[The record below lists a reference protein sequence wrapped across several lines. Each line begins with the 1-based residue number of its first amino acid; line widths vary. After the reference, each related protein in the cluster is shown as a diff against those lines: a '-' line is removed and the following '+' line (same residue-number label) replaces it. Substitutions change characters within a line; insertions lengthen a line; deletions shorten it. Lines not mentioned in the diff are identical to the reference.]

1 MATLGDGFKGIFLAG
16 IGAVAIGAEK
26 GKRSW
31 SISWLRGEMT
41 VEQGKQINT
50 ELKHRASNLESS
62 IRRDTIEA
70 RMSMMSPDERV
81 EFANIVREMADTA
94 NAKDAEAAA
103 EKLKAANAAST
114 SGTAA
119 ESNPIAEAKT
129 ACATAVAAVGTAV
142 EAVANSA
149 RSVLD
154 EAAALN
160 AQRDAASAETP
171 AAEVVAGEVVAEP
184 AAGAAAEPAADA
196 GEAPEGEGAPRPS
209 APPPRF
215 VWPKT
220 THCSGHFFAPGADAD
235 PEGRFGLNSKS
246 RRRRMREIVGIV
258 GKHRALEGFTPEEF
272 RAMLEDLGRA
282 S

>member
-26 GKRSW
+26 GKE
-31 SISWLRGEMT
+31 LVDQLVARGEMT

-103 EKLKAANAAST
+103 EKLKAANAASV

-119 ESNPIAEAKT
+119 EPNPIAEAKT

-142 EAVANSA
+142 EAAANSA

-160 AQRDAASAETP
+160 AQRDAASAEAP

-184 AAGAAAEPAADA
+184 AADAAAEPAADA
-196 GEAPEGEGAPRPS
+196 GEAPEGEGIPTA
-209 APPPRF
+209 
-215 VWPKT
+215 
-220 THCSGHFFAPGADAD
+220 
-235 PEGRFGLNSKS
+235 
-246 RRRRMREIVGIV
+246 
-258 GKHRALEGFTPEEF
+258 
-272 RAMLEDLGRA
+272 
-282 S
+282 

>member
-26 GKRSW
+26 GKE
-31 SISWLRGEMT
+31 LVDQLVARGEMT
-41 VEQGKQINT
+41 VEQGKHT

-103 EKLKAANAAST
+103 EKLKAANAASA

-119 ESNPIAEAKT
+119 EPNPIAEAKT

-160 AQRDAASAETP
+160 AQRDAASAEAP

-184 AAGAAAEPAADA
+184 AADA
-196 GEAPEGEGAPRPS
+196 GEATEGEG
-209 APPPRF
+209 
-215 VWPKT
+215 
-220 THCSGHFFAPGADAD
+220 
-235 PEGRFGLNSKS
+235 
-246 RRRRMREIVGIV
+246 
-258 GKHRALEGFTPEEF
+258 TPT
-272 RAMLEDLGRA
+272 A
-282 S
+282 

>member
-26 GKRSW
+26 GKE
-31 SISWLRGEMT
+31 LVGQLVARGEMT

-62 IRRDTIEA
+62 VRCDTIEA

-103 EKLKAANAAST
+103 EKLKAANAA

-160 AQRDAASAETP
+160 AQRDAASAEAP
-171 AAEVVAGEVVAEP
+171 AAEVVAGEVV
-184 AAGAAAEPAADA
+184 AEPAADA
-196 GEAPEGEGAPRPS
+196 GEAPEGEGAPT
-209 APPPRF
+209 A
-215 VWPKT
+215 
-220 THCSGHFFAPGADAD
+220 
-235 PEGRFGLNSKS
+235 
-246 RRRRMREIVGIV
+246 
-258 GKHRALEGFTPEEF
+258 
-272 RAMLEDLGRA
+272 
-282 S
+282 

>member
-26 GKRSW
+26 GKE
-31 SISWLRGEMT
+31 LVDQLVARGEMT

-103 EKLKAANAAST
+103 EKLKAANAAS
-114 SGTAA
+114 GTAA
-119 ESNPIAEAKT
+119 EPNPIAEAKT

-160 AQRDAASAETP
+160 AQRDAASAEVP
-171 AAEVVAGEVVAEP
+171 AAEVVAGEVVV
-184 AAGAAAEPAADA
+184 EPAADA
-196 GEAPEGEGAPRPS
+196 GEAAEAPEGEDAPT
-209 APPPRF
+209 A
-215 VWPKT
+215 
-220 THCSGHFFAPGADAD
+220 
-235 PEGRFGLNSKS
+235 
-246 RRRRMREIVGIV
+246 
-258 GKHRALEGFTPEEF
+258 
-272 RAMLEDLGRA
+272 
-282 S
+282 

>member
-26 GKRSW
+26 GKE
-31 SISWLRGEMT
+31 LVDQLVARGEMT
-41 VEQGKQINT
+41 VEQGKQINA

-103 EKLKAANAAST
+103 EKLKAANAAS
-114 SGTAA
+114 GTAA
-119 ESNPIAEAKT
+119 EPNPIAEAKT

-160 AQRDAASAETP
+160 AQRDAASVEVP

-184 AAGAAAEPAADA
+184 VADA
-196 GEAPEGEGAPRPS
+196 GEAPEGEGAPT
-209 APPPRF
+209 A
-215 VWPKT
+215 
-220 THCSGHFFAPGADAD
+220 
-235 PEGRFGLNSKS
+235 
-246 RRRRMREIVGIV
+246 
-258 GKHRALEGFTPEEF
+258 
-272 RAMLEDLGRA
+272 
-282 S
+282 

>member
-26 GKRSW
+26 GKE
-31 SISWLRGEMT
+31 LVDQLVARGEMT

-81 EFANIVREMADTA
+81 EFANIVREMADAA

-103 EKLKAANAAST
+103 EKLKAANAASD
-114 SGTAA
+114 TAA
-119 ESNPIAEAKT
+119 EPNPIAEAKT

-160 AQRDAASAETP
+160 AQRDAASAEAP

-184 AAGAAAEPAADA
+184 AADA
-196 GEAPEGEGAPRPS
+196 GEASKAPADEGAPT
-209 APPPRF
+209 A
-215 VWPKT
+215 
-220 THCSGHFFAPGADAD
+220 
-235 PEGRFGLNSKS
+235 
-246 RRRRMREIVGIV
+246 
-258 GKHRALEGFTPEEF
+258 
-272 RAMLEDLGRA
+272 
-282 S
+282 

>member
-26 GKRSW
+26 GKE
-31 SISWLRGEMT
+31 LVDQLVARGEMT
-41 VEQGKQINT
+41 VEQGKQIYT

-103 EKLKAANAAST
+103 EKLEAANAASA

-119 ESNPIAEAKT
+119 EPNPIAEAKT

-160 AQRDAASAETP
+160 AQRDAASAEAP
-171 AAEVVAGEVVAEP
+171 AAEVVAGEVVV
-184 AAGAAAEPAADA
+184 EPAADA
-196 GEAPEGEGAPRPS
+196 GEAAEGEGAPT
-209 APPPRF
+209 A
-215 VWPKT
+215 
-220 THCSGHFFAPGADAD
+220 
-235 PEGRFGLNSKS
+235 
-246 RRRRMREIVGIV
+246 
-258 GKHRALEGFTPEEF
+258 
-272 RAMLEDLGRA
+272 
-282 S
+282 

>member
-26 GKRSW
+26 GKE
-31 SISWLRGEMT
+31 LVDQLVARGEMT

-94 NAKDAEAAA
+94 NAKNAEAAA
-103 EKLKAANAAST
+103 EKLKAANAAS
-114 SGTAA
+114 GTAA
-119 ESNPIAEAKT
+119 EPNPIAEAKT

-160 AQRDAASAETP
+160 AQRDAASGEVP
-171 AAEVVAGEVVAEP
+171 AAEVVAGEVV
-184 AAGAAAEPAADA
+184 AEPAADA
-196 GEAPEGEGAPRPS
+196 GEAPEGEGAPT
-209 APPPRF
+209 A
-215 VWPKT
+215 
-220 THCSGHFFAPGADAD
+220 
-235 PEGRFGLNSKS
+235 
-246 RRRRMREIVGIV
+246 
-258 GKHRALEGFTPEEF
+258 
-272 RAMLEDLGRA
+272 
-282 S
+282 

>member
-26 GKRSW
+26 GKE
-31 SISWLRGEMT
+31 LVDQLVARGEMT

-103 EKLKAANAAST
+103 EKLKAANAAS
-114 SGTAA
+114 GAVA
-119 ESNPIAEAKT
+119 EPNPIAEAKT

-160 AQRDAASAETP
+160 AQRDTASAEAP
-171 AAEVVAGEVVAEP
+171 AAEVVAGEVVVEP
-184 AAGAAAEPAADA
+184 AADAAAEPAADA
-196 GEAPEGEGAPRPS
+196 GETPEAPEGEG
-209 APPPRF
+209 
-215 VWPKT
+215 
-220 THCSGHFFAPGADAD
+220 
-235 PEGRFGLNSKS
+235 
-246 RRRRMREIVGIV
+246 
-258 GKHRALEGFTPEEF
+258 TPT
-272 RAMLEDLGRA
+272 A
-282 S
+282 

>member
-26 GKRSW
+26 GKE
-31 SISWLRGEMT
+31 LVDQLVARGEMT

-81 EFANIVREMADTA
+81 EFANIVREMADAA

-103 EKLKAANAAST
+103 EKLKAANAASD
-114 SGTAA
+114 TAA
-119 ESNPIAEAKT
+119 EPNPIAEAKT
-129 ACATAVAAVGTAV
+129 ACATAVAAVGTAM

-160 AQRDAASAETP
+160 AQRDAASAEAP
-171 AAEVVAGEVVAEP
+171 AAEVVAGEVVVEP
-184 AAGAAAEPAADA
+184 AAAA
-196 GEAPEGEGAPRPS
+196 GEAPEGEG
-209 APPPRF
+209 
-215 VWPKT
+215 
-220 THCSGHFFAPGADAD
+220 
-235 PEGRFGLNSKS
+235 
-246 RRRRMREIVGIV
+246 
-258 GKHRALEGFTPEEF
+258 TPT
-272 RAMLEDLGRA
+272 A
-282 S
+282 

>member
-26 GKRSW
+26 GKE
-31 SISWLRGEMT
+31 LVDQLVARGEMT

-103 EKLKAANAAST
+103 EKLKAANAAS
-114 SGTAA
+114 GTAA
-119 ESNPIAEAKT
+119 EPNPIAEAKT

-160 AQRDAASAETP
+160 AQRDAASVEVP

-184 AAGAAAEPAADA
+184 VADA
-196 GEAPEGEGAPRPS
+196 GEAPEGEGAPT
-209 APPPRF
+209 A
-215 VWPKT
+215 
-220 THCSGHFFAPGADAD
+220 
-235 PEGRFGLNSKS
+235 
-246 RRRRMREIVGIV
+246 
-258 GKHRALEGFTPEEF
+258 
-272 RAMLEDLGRA
+272 
-282 S
+282 

>member
-26 GKRSW
+26 GKE
-31 SISWLRGEMT
+31 LVDQLVARGEMT

-103 EKLKAANAAST
+103 E
-114 SGTAA
+114 
-119 ESNPIAEAKT
+119 
-129 ACATAVAAVGTAV
+129 
-142 EAVANSA
+142 VANSA

-160 AQRDAASAETP
+160 AQRDAASAEAT

-184 AAGAAAEPAADA
+184 AADA
-196 GEAPEGEGAPRPS
+196 GEAPEGEG
-209 APPPRF
+209 
-215 VWPKT
+215 
-220 THCSGHFFAPGADAD
+220 
-235 PEGRFGLNSKS
+235 
-246 RRRRMREIVGIV
+246 
-258 GKHRALEGFTPEEF
+258 TPT
-272 RAMLEDLGRA
+272 A
-282 S
+282 

>member
-26 GKRSW
+26 GKE
-31 SISWLRGEMT
+31 LVDQLVARGEMT

-103 EKLKAANAAST
+103 EKLKAANAAS
-114 SGTAA
+114 GTAA
-119 ESNPIAEAKT
+119 EPNPIAEAKT

-160 AQRDAASAETP
+160 AQRDAASAEVP

-184 AAGAAAEPAADA
+184 AADAAAEPAADA
-196 GEAPEGEGAPRPS
+196 GEAPADEGAPT
-209 APPPRF
+209 A
-215 VWPKT
+215 
-220 THCSGHFFAPGADAD
+220 
-235 PEGRFGLNSKS
+235 
-246 RRRRMREIVGIV
+246 
-258 GKHRALEGFTPEEF
+258 
-272 RAMLEDLGRA
+272 
-282 S
+282 

>member
-26 GKRSW
+26 GKE
-31 SISWLRGEMT
+31 LVDQLVARGEMT

-62 IRRDTIEA
+62 VRRDTIEA

-103 EKLKAANAAST
+103 EKLKAANAAS
-114 SGTAA
+114 GTAA
-119 ESNPIAEAKT
+119 EPNPIAEAKT

-154 EAAALN
+154 EAAALS
-160 AQRDAASAETP
+160 AQRDAASVEVP

-184 AAGAAAEPAADA
+184 AADAAAEPAADA
-196 GEAPEGEGAPRPS
+196 GEAPEGEGAPT
-209 APPPRF
+209 A
-215 VWPKT
+215 
-220 THCSGHFFAPGADAD
+220 
-235 PEGRFGLNSKS
+235 
-246 RRRRMREIVGIV
+246 
-258 GKHRALEGFTPEEF
+258 
-272 RAMLEDLGRA
+272 
-282 S
+282 

>member
-26 GKRSW
+26 GKE
-31 SISWLRGEMT
+31 LVDQLVARGEMT
-41 VEQGKQINT
+41 VEQGKQSNT
-50 ELKHRASNLESS
+50 ELKHRASYLESS

-103 EKLKAANAAST
+103 EKLKAANAASA

-119 ESNPIAEAKT
+119 EPNPIAEAKT

-154 EAAALN
+154 VAAALN
-160 AQRDAASAETP
+160 AQRDAASAEAP

-184 AAGAAAEPAADA
+184 AVDA
-196 GEAPEGEGAPRPS
+196 GEATEGEGAPT
-209 APPPRF
+209 A
-215 VWPKT
+215 
-220 THCSGHFFAPGADAD
+220 
-235 PEGRFGLNSKS
+235 
-246 RRRRMREIVGIV
+246 
-258 GKHRALEGFTPEEF
+258 
-272 RAMLEDLGRA
+272 
-282 S
+282 

>member
-26 GKRSW
+26 GKE
-31 SISWLRGEMT
+31 LVDQLVARGEMT

-70 RMSMMSPDERV
+70 RMFMMSPDERV

-103 EKLKAANAAST
+103 EKLKAANAASA

-119 ESNPIAEAKT
+119 EPNPIAEAKT

-160 AQRDAASAETP
+160 AQRDAASAEAST
-171 AAEVVAGEVVAEP
+171 AEVVAGEVVVES
-184 AAGAAAEPAADA
+184 AADAAAEPAADA
-196 GEAPEGEGAPRPS
+196 GKAPEGEG
-209 APPPRF
+209 
-215 VWPKT
+215 
-220 THCSGHFFAPGADAD
+220 
-235 PEGRFGLNSKS
+235 
-246 RRRRMREIVGIV
+246 
-258 GKHRALEGFTPEEF
+258 TPT
-272 RAMLEDLGRA
+272 A
-282 S
+282 

>member
-26 GKRSW
+26 GKE
-31 SISWLRGEMT
+31 LVDQLVARGETT

-94 NAKDAEAAA
+94 NAKDAETAA
-103 EKLKAANAAST
+103 EKLKAANAAS
-114 SGTAA
+114 GTAA
-119 ESNPIAEAKT
+119 EPNPIAEAKT

-142 EAVANSA
+142 EAVAKSA

-160 AQRDAASAETP
+160 AQRDAASAEVP

-184 AAGAAAEPAADA
+184 AADA
-196 GEAPEGEGAPRPS
+196 GEASEASEGEGAPT
-209 APPPRF
+209 A
-215 VWPKT
+215 
-220 THCSGHFFAPGADAD
+220 
-235 PEGRFGLNSKS
+235 
-246 RRRRMREIVGIV
+246 
-258 GKHRALEGFTPEEF
+258 
-272 RAMLEDLGRA
+272 
-282 S
+282 

>member
-26 GKRSW
+26 GKE
-31 SISWLRGEMT
+31 LVDQLVARGEMT

-103 EKLKAANAAST
+103 EKLKAANAAS
-114 SGTAA
+114 GTAA
-119 ESNPIAEAKT
+119 EPNPIAEAKT

-160 AQRDAASAETP
+160 AHRDAVSAEAP

-184 AAGAAAEPAADA
+184 AADA
-196 GEAPEGEGAPRPS
+196 GEAPDGEGAPT
-209 APPPRF
+209 A
-215 VWPKT
+215 
-220 THCSGHFFAPGADAD
+220 
-235 PEGRFGLNSKS
+235 
-246 RRRRMREIVGIV
+246 
-258 GKHRALEGFTPEEF
+258 
-272 RAMLEDLGRA
+272 
-282 S
+282 

>member
-26 GKRSW
+26 GKE
-31 SISWLRGEMT
+31 LVDQLVARGETT

-103 EKLKAANAAST
+103 EKLKAANAAS
-114 SGTAA
+114 GTAA
-119 ESNPIAEAKT
+119 EPNPIAEAKT

-160 AQRDAASAETP
+160 AQRDAASAEVP

-184 AAGAAAEPAADA
+184 AADA
-196 GEAPEGEGAPRPS
+196 GEASEASEGEGAPT
-209 APPPRF
+209 A
-215 VWPKT
+215 
-220 THCSGHFFAPGADAD
+220 
-235 PEGRFGLNSKS
+235 
-246 RRRRMREIVGIV
+246 
-258 GKHRALEGFTPEEF
+258 
-272 RAMLEDLGRA
+272 
-282 S
+282 

>member
-26 GKRSW
+26 GQE
-31 SISWLRGEMT
+31 LVDQLVARGEMT

-103 EKLKAANAAST
+103 EKLKAANAAS
-114 SGTAA
+114 GTAA

-160 AQRDAASAETP
+160 AQRDAASAEAP
-171 AAEVVAGEVVAEP
+171 AAEVVAGEVV
-184 AAGAAAEPAADA
+184 AEPAADA
-196 GEAPEGEGAPRPS
+196 GEAPEGEGAPT
-209 APPPRF
+209 A
-215 VWPKT
+215 
-220 THCSGHFFAPGADAD
+220 
-235 PEGRFGLNSKS
+235 
-246 RRRRMREIVGIV
+246 
-258 GKHRALEGFTPEEF
+258 
-272 RAMLEDLGRA
+272 
-282 S
+282 

>member
-26 GKRSW
+26 GKE
-31 SISWLRGEMT
+31 LVDQLVARGEMT
-41 VEQGKQINT
+41 VEQGKQIKT

-103 EKLKAANAAST
+103 EKLKAANAASA
-114 SGTAA
+114 SGTAV
-119 ESNPIAEAKT
+119 EPNPIAEAKT

-160 AQRDAASAETP
+160 AQRDAASAEAS
-171 AAEVVAGEVVAEP
+171 AAEVVAGEVVVEP
-184 AAGAAAEPAADA
+184 AADAAAEPAADA
-196 GEAPEGEGAPRPS
+196 GEAPEGEGAPT
-209 APPPRF
+209 A
-215 VWPKT
+215 
-220 THCSGHFFAPGADAD
+220 
-235 PEGRFGLNSKS
+235 
-246 RRRRMREIVGIV
+246 
-258 GKHRALEGFTPEEF
+258 
-272 RAMLEDLGRA
+272 
-282 S
+282 

>member
-26 GKRSW
+26 GKE
-31 SISWLRGEMT
+31 LVDQLVARGEMT

-103 EKLKAANAAST
+103 EKLKAANAAS
-114 SGTAA
+114 GTAA
-119 ESNPIAEAKT
+119 EPNPIAEAKT

-160 AQRDAASAETP
+160 AQRDAASVEVP
-171 AAEVVAGEVVAEP
+171 AAEVVAGEVVV
-184 AAGAAAEPAADA
+184 EPAADA
-196 GEAPEGEGAPRPS
+196 GEAPEGEGAPT
-209 APPPRF
+209 A
-215 VWPKT
+215 
-220 THCSGHFFAPGADAD
+220 
-235 PEGRFGLNSKS
+235 
-246 RRRRMREIVGIV
+246 
-258 GKHRALEGFTPEEF
+258 
-272 RAMLEDLGRA
+272 
-282 S
+282 

>member
-26 GKRSW
+26 GKE
-31 SISWLRGEMT
+31 LVDQLVARGEMT

-103 EKLKAANAAST
+103 EKLKAASA

-119 ESNPIAEAKT
+119 EPNPIAEAKT

-160 AQRDAASAETP
+160 AQRDAASAEAP

-184 AAGAAAEPAADA
+184 AADAAAEPAADA
-196 GEAPEGEGAPRPS
+196 GEAPEGEG
-209 APPPRF
+209 
-215 VWPKT
+215 
-220 THCSGHFFAPGADAD
+220 
-235 PEGRFGLNSKS
+235 
-246 RRRRMREIVGIV
+246 
-258 GKHRALEGFTPEEF
+258 TPT
-272 RAMLEDLGRA
+272 A
-282 S
+282 

>member
-26 GKRSW
+26 GKE
-31 SISWLRGEMT
+31 LVDQLVARGEMT

-103 EKLKAANAAST
+103 EKLKTANAASA

-119 ESNPIAEAKT
+119 EPNPIAEARVRDGSCCGGHCGGGGRQQR
-129 ACATAVAAVGTAV
+129 AFCARRGCGS
-142 EAVANSA
+142 ERSA
-149 RSVLD
+149 
-154 EAAALN
+154 
-160 AQRDAASAETP
+160 
-171 AAEVVAGEVVAEP
+171 
-184 AAGAAAEPAADA
+184 
-196 GEAPEGEGAPRPS
+196 
-209 APPPRF
+209 
-215 VWPKT
+215 
-220 THCSGHFFAPGADAD
+220 
-235 PEGRFGLNSKS
+235 
-246 RRRRMREIVGIV
+246 
-258 GKHRALEGFTPEEF
+258 
-272 RAMLEDLGRA
+272 
-282 S
+282 

>member
-26 GKRSW
+26 GKE
-31 SISWLRGEMT
+31 LVDQLVARGEMT

-103 EKLKAANAAST
+103 EKLKAANAAS
-114 SGTAA
+114 GTAA
-119 ESNPIAEAKT
+119 EPNPIAEAKT

-160 AQRDAASAETP
+160 AQRDAASAEVP

-184 AAGAAAEPAADA
+184 VADAAAEPAADA
-196 GEAPEGEGAPRPS
+196 GEAPEGEGAPT
-209 APPPRF
+209 A
-215 VWPKT
+215 
-220 THCSGHFFAPGADAD
+220 
-235 PEGRFGLNSKS
+235 
-246 RRRRMREIVGIV
+246 
-258 GKHRALEGFTPEEF
+258 
-272 RAMLEDLGRA
+272 
-282 S
+282 

>member
-26 GKRSW
+26 GKE
-31 SISWLRGEMT
+31 LVDQLVARGEMT

-103 EKLKAANAAST
+103 EKLKAANAAS
-114 SGTAA
+114 GTAA
-119 ESNPIAEAKT
+119 EPNPIAEAKT

-160 AQRDAASAETP
+160 AQRDAASAEAP

-184 AAGAAAEPAADA
+184 VADA
-196 GEAPEGEGAPRPS
+196 GEAPEGEG
-209 APPPRF
+209 
-215 VWPKT
+215 
-220 THCSGHFFAPGADAD
+220 
-235 PEGRFGLNSKS
+235 
-246 RRRRMREIVGIV
+246 
-258 GKHRALEGFTPEEF
+258 TPT
-272 RAMLEDLGRA
+272 A
-282 S
+282 

>member
-26 GKRSW
+26 GKE
-31 SISWLRGEMT
+31 LVDQLVARGEMT

-62 IRRDTIEA
+62 IRCDTIEA

-103 EKLKAANAAST
+103 EKLKAANAASDA
-114 SGTAA
+114 AA
-119 ESNPIAEAKT
+119 EPNPIAEAKT

-160 AQRDAASAETP
+160 AQRDAASAEAP

-184 AAGAAAEPAADA
+184 AADA
-196 GEAPEGEGAPRPS
+196 GEASEGEGAPT
-209 APPPRF
+209 A
-215 VWPKT
+215 
-220 THCSGHFFAPGADAD
+220 
-235 PEGRFGLNSKS
+235 
-246 RRRRMREIVGIV
+246 
-258 GKHRALEGFTPEEF
+258 
-272 RAMLEDLGRA
+272 
-282 S
+282 

>member
-26 GKRSW
+26 GKE
-31 SISWLRGEMT
+31 LVDQLVARGEMT

-62 IRRDTIEA
+62 VRRDTIEA

-103 EKLKAANAAST
+103 EKLKAANAA

-160 AQRDAASAETP
+160 AQRDAASAEAP

-184 AAGAAAEPAADA
+184 AADAAAEPAADA
-196 GEAPEGEGAPRPS
+196 GEAPEGEGAPT
-209 APPPRF
+209 A
-215 VWPKT
+215 
-220 THCSGHFFAPGADAD
+220 
-235 PEGRFGLNSKS
+235 
-246 RRRRMREIVGIV
+246 
-258 GKHRALEGFTPEEF
+258 
-272 RAMLEDLGRA
+272 
-282 S
+282 

>member
-26 GKRSW
+26 GKE
-31 SISWLRGEMT
+31 LVDQLVARGEMT

-62 IRRDTIEA
+62 VRRDTIEA

-103 EKLKAANAAST
+103 EKLKAANAA

-160 AQRDAASAETP
+160 AQRDAASAEAP
-171 AAEVVAGEVVAEP
+171 AAEVVAGEVV
-184 AAGAAAEPAADA
+184 AEPAADA
-196 GEAPEGEGAPRPS
+196 GEAPEGEGAPT
-209 APPPRF
+209 A
-215 VWPKT
+215 
-220 THCSGHFFAPGADAD
+220 
-235 PEGRFGLNSKS
+235 
-246 RRRRMREIVGIV
+246 
-258 GKHRALEGFTPEEF
+258 
-272 RAMLEDLGRA
+272 
-282 S
+282 

>member
-26 GKRSW
+26 GKE
-31 SISWLRGEMT
+31 LVDQLVARGEMT

-94 NAKDAEAAA
+94 NAKEAEAAA
-103 EKLKAANAAST
+103 EKLKAANAAS
-114 SGTAA
+114 GTAA
-119 ESNPIAEAKT
+119 EPNPIAEAKT

-160 AQRDAASAETP
+160 AQRDAASVEVP

-184 AAGAAAEPAADA
+184 VADA
-196 GEAPEGEGAPRPS
+196 GEASKAPADEGAPT
-209 APPPRF
+209 A
-215 VWPKT
+215 
-220 THCSGHFFAPGADAD
+220 
-235 PEGRFGLNSKS
+235 
-246 RRRRMREIVGIV
+246 
-258 GKHRALEGFTPEEF
+258 
-272 RAMLEDLGRA
+272 
-282 S
+282 

>member
-26 GKRSW
+26 GKE
-31 SISWLRGEMT
+31 LVDQLVARGEMT

-103 EKLKAANAAST
+103 EKLKAANAANAA

-119 ESNPIAEAKT
+119 EPNPIAEAKT

-160 AQRDAASAETP
+160 AQRDAASVEVP

-184 AAGAAAEPAADA
+184 VADA
-196 GEAPEGEGAPRPS
+196 GEASKAPADEGAPT
-209 APPPRF
+209 A
-215 VWPKT
+215 
-220 THCSGHFFAPGADAD
+220 
-235 PEGRFGLNSKS
+235 
-246 RRRRMREIVGIV
+246 
-258 GKHRALEGFTPEEF
+258 
-272 RAMLEDLGRA
+272 
-282 S
+282 

>member
-26 GKRSW
+26 GKE
-31 SISWLRGEMT
+31 LVDQLVARGEMT

-103 EKLKAANAAST
+103 EKLKAANAAS
-114 SGTAA
+114 GTAA
-119 ESNPIAEAKT
+119 EPNPIAEAKT

-149 RSVLD
+149 RSVFD

-160 AQRDAASAETP
+160 AQRDAASAEVP

-184 AAGAAAEPAADA
+184 AADA
-196 GEAPEGEGAPRPS
+196 GEAAEAPEGEGAPT
-209 APPPRF
+209 A
-215 VWPKT
+215 
-220 THCSGHFFAPGADAD
+220 
-235 PEGRFGLNSKS
+235 
-246 RRRRMREIVGIV
+246 
-258 GKHRALEGFTPEEF
+258 
-272 RAMLEDLGRA
+272 
-282 S
+282 

>member
-26 GKRSW
+26 GKE
-31 SISWLRGEMT
+31 LVDQLVARGEMT

-103 EKLKAANAAST
+103 EKLKAANAAS
-114 SGTAA
+114 GTAA

-160 AQRDAASAETP
+160 AQRDAASAEAP

-184 AAGAAAEPAADA
+184 AADAAAEPAADA
-196 GEAPEGEGAPRPS
+196 GEAPEGEGAPT
-209 APPPRF
+209 A
-215 VWPKT
+215 
-220 THCSGHFFAPGADAD
+220 
-235 PEGRFGLNSKS
+235 
-246 RRRRMREIVGIV
+246 
-258 GKHRALEGFTPEEF
+258 
-272 RAMLEDLGRA
+272 
-282 S
+282 

>member
-26 GKRSW
+26 GKE
-31 SISWLRGEMT
+31 LVDQLVARGEMT

-103 EKLKAANAAST
+103 EKLKAANAASD
-114 SGTAA
+114 TAA
-119 ESNPIAEAKT
+119 EPNPIAEAKT

-160 AQRDAASAETP
+160 AQRDAASAEAPT
-171 AAEVVAGEVVAEP
+171 AEVVAGEVV
-184 AAGAAAEPAADA
+184 AEPAADA
-196 GEAPEGEGAPRPS
+196 GEAPEGEGAPT
-209 APPPRF
+209 A
-215 VWPKT
+215 
-220 THCSGHFFAPGADAD
+220 
-235 PEGRFGLNSKS
+235 
-246 RRRRMREIVGIV
+246 
-258 GKHRALEGFTPEEF
+258 
-272 RAMLEDLGRA
+272 
-282 S
+282 

>member
-26 GKRSW
+26 GKE
-31 SISWLRGEMT
+31 LVDQLVARGEMT

-70 RMSMMSPDERV
+70 RMSVMSPDERV

-103 EKLKAANAAST
+103 EKLKAANAAS
-114 SGTAA
+114 GTAA
-119 ESNPIAEAKT
+119 EPNPIAEAKT

-160 AQRDAASAETP
+160 AQRDAASAEAP

-184 AAGAAAEPAADA
+184 AADA
-196 GEAPEGEGAPRPS
+196 GEAPEGEGVPTA
-209 APPPRF
+209 
-215 VWPKT
+215 
-220 THCSGHFFAPGADAD
+220 
-235 PEGRFGLNSKS
+235 
-246 RRRRMREIVGIV
+246 
-258 GKHRALEGFTPEEF
+258 
-272 RAMLEDLGRA
+272 
-282 S
+282 

>member
-26 GKRSW
+26 GKE
-31 SISWLRGEMT
+31 LVDQLVARGEMT

-103 EKLKAANAAST
+103 EKLKAANAAS
-114 SGTAA
+114 GTAA
-119 ESNPIAEAKT
+119 EPNPIAEAKT

-149 RSVLD
+149 RSVFD

-160 AQRDAASAETP
+160 AQRDAASAEVP
-171 AAEVVAGEVVAEP
+171 AAEVVAGKVVAD
-184 AAGAAAEPAADA
+184 PAADA
-196 GEAPEGEGAPRPS
+196 GEAPEGEGAPT
-209 APPPRF
+209 A
-215 VWPKT
+215 
-220 THCSGHFFAPGADAD
+220 
-235 PEGRFGLNSKS
+235 
-246 RRRRMREIVGIV
+246 
-258 GKHRALEGFTPEEF
+258 
-272 RAMLEDLGRA
+272 
-282 S
+282 

>member
-26 GKRSW
+26 GKE
-31 SISWLRGEMT
+31 LVDQLVARGEMT

-103 EKLKAANAAST
+103 EKLKAANAAS
-114 SGTAA
+114 GTAA
-119 ESNPIAEAKT
+119 EPNPIAEAKT

-160 AQRDAASAETP
+160 AQRDAASVEVPT
-171 AAEVVAGEVVAEP
+171 AEVVAGEVVV
-184 AAGAAAEPAADA
+184 EPAADA
-196 GEAPEGEGAPRPS
+196 GEAPEGEGAPT
-209 APPPRF
+209 A
-215 VWPKT
+215 
-220 THCSGHFFAPGADAD
+220 
-235 PEGRFGLNSKS
+235 
-246 RRRRMREIVGIV
+246 
-258 GKHRALEGFTPEEF
+258 
-272 RAMLEDLGRA
+272 
-282 S
+282 

>member
-26 GKRSW
+26 GKE
-31 SISWLRGEMT
+31 LVDQLVARGEMT

-103 EKLKAANAAST
+103 EKLKAANAAS
-114 SGTAA
+114 GTAA
-119 ESNPIAEAKT
+119 EPNPIAEAKT
-129 ACATAVAAVGTAV
+129 ACATAVAAVDTAV

-160 AQRDAASAETP
+160 AQRDAASAEAP

-184 AAGAAAEPAADA
+184 AADAAAEPAADA
-196 GEAPEGEGAPRPS
+196 GEAPEGEGAPT
-209 APPPRF
+209 A
-215 VWPKT
+215 
-220 THCSGHFFAPGADAD
+220 
-235 PEGRFGLNSKS
+235 
-246 RRRRMREIVGIV
+246 
-258 GKHRALEGFTPEEF
+258 
-272 RAMLEDLGRA
+272 
-282 S
+282 